1 MAGSLLYL
9 PDVIT
14 GHPKTYEFT
23 RIYDDKH
30 RVRGVTVSVFDGHY
44 NEKEV
49 ERAEVESC
57 FSLDREAWAVLM
69 SYVRIAFARAR
80 GELEEGKT

>member
-1 MAGSLLYL
+1 VAGSLLYL

-30 RVRGVTVSVFDGHY
+30 MVKGVTVSIFDGRLSPR
-44 NEKEV
+44 EV
-49 ERAEVESC
+49 EKAEVLSC

-69 SYVRIAFARAR
+69 AWVRGAFEA
-80 GELEEGKT
+80 KTT